1 MPLEYQNWVATW
13 VNEWYRVLK
22 PGSSVFIFAG
32 RQFAHRVI
40 VEFEDAGFTFKDML
54 SWQRDKAPHRAQRLS
69 KVYERRNDV
78 ENQKKWEGWRL
89 ANLRPIFE
97 PILWFQKP
105 YKLGGTLSD
114 NVLLHGVGAWNELAL
129 KKYNL
134 NNSDLNQ
141 SNMFRV
147 SVTSNDRG
155 KHPTQKPLNLMKLL
169 IELVTVEGQLILD
182 PFAGSGTTIVASKEL
197 NRKSL
202 GIEIN
207 NSYVEIANKRIET
220 NETQLNLENLV
231 I

>member
-1 MPLEYQNWVATW
+1 
-13 VNEWYRVLK
+13 
-22 PGSSVFIFAG
+22 
-32 RQFAHRVI
+32 
-40 VEFEDAGFTFKDML
+40 
-54 SWQRDKAPHRAQRLS
+54 
-69 KVYERRNDV
+69 
-78 ENQKKWEGWRL
+78 
-89 ANLRPIFE
+89 
-97 PILWFQKP
+97 
-105 YKLGGTLSD
+105 
-114 NVLLHGVGAWNELAL
+114 
-129 KKYNL
+129 
-134 NNSDLNQ
+134 
-141 SNMFRV
+141 MFRV